1 MIAHGK
7 LKVKN
12 YDRNRQSSDET
23 DCSTSSKKRK
33 NMKGNEESEVI
44 QMSNV
49 SDCSLQQEKRK
60 KIANKKLQKKAPIIP
75 DDILAKFNRIN
86 NEELWYSFFNV

>member
-1 MIAHGK
+1 MNNKIL

-12 YDRNRQSSDET
+12 YDRKRQSSDET

-49 SDCSLQQEKRK
+49 SDCSLQQE
-60 KIANKKLQKKAPIIP
+60 
-75 DDILAKFNRIN
+75 
-86 NEELWYSFFNV
+86 NEAQTSKQIRQ